1 MVKRKRSEEPV
12 VDNEADREDGSGSVE
27 SDAEEA
33 VNAGIIPAA
42 KLQKK
47 AAINSVDGLRAA
59 FESIRQDGLP
69 WIERLEVV
77 SAEPIGNVD
86 TNDDLKLELAL

>member
-1 MVKRKRSEEPV
+1 MVKRKRAEEPAPEL
-12 VDNEADREDGSGSVE
+12 DAGQDDAASVA

-33 VNAGIIPAA
+33 IAAGFIPAA

-47 AAINSVDGLRAA
+47 NTINSVEGLRAA
-59 FESIRQDGLP
+59 FEAIRQDGLP